1 MELRAAP
8 LFQHPATTGNLTP
21 RSPETELWKAVFV
34 QAATDAAI
42 PYPCPARSEARRW
55 FRFAQED
62 VALVLEFCGYDIE
75 ALREGLEAMIA
86 SWDSIEAQPPSSRR
100 RGGRRRKAVSVSP
113 APRSKQRRAS
123 NA

>member
-1 MELRAAP
+1 MSDR
-8 LFQHPATTGNLTP
+8 QSHPISAYSSSTNSG
-21 RSPETELWKAVFV
+21 ETKLWKAVFA
-34 QAATDAAI
+34 QAAADAAI

-55 FRFAQED
+55 FRFAQSD

-75 ALREGLEAMIA
+75 ALREGLERMIA
-86 SWDSIEAQPPSSRR
+86 SWDQIEDQLPSSRR
-100 RGGRRRKAVSVSP
+100 KGGRPRKAVSVSP